1 MRKDLE
7 LCPNEV
13 VAWLKKSPRDF
24 TKEDIISFVKEK
36 EIQMVDF
43 MYPAEDGRVKTLNF
57 SINSQEYLETI
68 LSEGE
73 RVDGSSLFPSFVEAG
88 RSDLY
93 VIPRYSTA
101 FVDPFCDIPTLCF
114 MCSFFDGEANP
125 FECSPFAT
133 LTRAAEAFRRS
144 TGLEFEAMGEL
155 EYYVITEAEGLF
167 PAGDQRGYHESEPF
181 AKLNDFRRE
190 CMHHVAKTGGQIKY
204 GHSEVGNFTLD
215 GKIYEQNE
223 IEFLPNPLDTAADQ
237 LLLAKWVIRNL
248 AYKRGLD
255 VSFAPKITVGK
266 AGSGMHI
273 HMRLMKDGRN
283 VTLGADGKLS
293 DYALRAI
300 AGLMKMAPS
309 ITAFGNKNPTSY
321 FRLVPHQEAPTNV
334 CWGDCNRSA
343 LVRVPLGWSTGR
355 DMCHLA
361 NPAAPSSRRD
371 TTHKQTFEMRS
382 PDCSADIYQLMAGL
396 CVAARIGLEMREE
409 EALAIARDKYVDIDI
424 HKAENAGRLETLD
437 YLPASCRKSADCLEK
452 VRAIYEA
459 KGVFPPRMIDGIIK
473 ALRSYGDDDLRQRLA
488 VDPTLMQ
495 ALVREYFYCG

>member
-1 MRKDLE
+1 MQKNLE

-13 VAWLKKSPRDF
+13 VAWLKKAPKDF
-24 TKEDIISFVKEK
+24 TKEDIVNFVKQNG
-36 EIQMVDF
+36 IRMVDF

-57 SINSQEYLETI
+57 SINSLEYLETI
-68 LSEGE
+68 LTEGE

-93 VIPRYSTA
+93 VIPRYRTA
-101 FVDPFCDIPTLCF
+101 FVDPFCEIPTLCF
-114 MCSFFDGEANP
+114 LCSFFDSEANP
-125 FECSPFAT
+125 FECAPFAT
-133 LTRAAEAFRRS
+133 LSRAAEAFKDS

-155 EYYVITEAEGLF
+155 EYYVITEATDLF
-167 PAGDQRGYHESEPF
+167 PAGDQKGYHESEPF

-223 IEFLPNPLDTAADQ
+223 IEFLPCPLDTAADQ

-273 HMRLMKDGRN
+273 HMRLMKNGRN
-283 VTLGADGKLS
+283 ATLGPDGKLS
-293 DYALRAI
+293 DEALRAI

-355 DMCHLA
+355 DMCSAA
-361 NPAAPSSRRD
+361 NPGTPAARLD

-396 CVAARIGLEMREE
+396 CVAARIGLEMPPE
-409 EALAIARDKYVDIDI
+409 EAMAYARDKYVDIDI
-424 HKAENAGRLETLD
+424 HKAENAGRLKTLD
-437 YLPASCRKSADCLEK
+437 CLPASCEESAACLEK
-452 VRAIYEA
+452 VRALYEA
-459 KGVFPPRMIDGIIK
+459 KGVFPSRMIDGIISG
-473 ALRSYGDDDLRQRLA
+473 LRSYKDGSIRHRVEA
-488 VDPTLMQ
+488 DPTLMHT
-495 ALVREYFYCG
+495 LVKEYFYCG